1 MLNVTLHVHEVLV
14 LHTVTL
20 GCLVTS
26 VCSLLGVLIF
36 FFSANILWMCL
47 LILHSFKDLT
57 ETKVNIGLWSCS
69 DQVCLF

>member
-1 MLNVTLHVHEVLV
+1 MLNVTLHVHEVMV

-36 FFSANILWMCL
+36 FSANIRWMCL

-69 DQVCLF
+69 DQACLF